1 VYEPFFADFGP
12 LNMSC
17 AYRFCQR
24 ALAALEA
31 RGPAARR
38 RTRAAAHLWR
48 ARSRWHSD
56 RPLCPRRRALLVQ
69 EGSQS
74 RPARRVYFCT
84 TQDPHRKTNAAVLVG
99 ALAVM
104 HLGRTADEAYRPL
117 LPLKP
122 FAPFRDAS
130 CGPSTYHLT
139 VLDCLRGLQR
149 ARDSRLLDFRS
160 PPRPGP
166 AGDPAAFDA
175 DTYEHYERVENGD
188 LNWAVPGKIIAF
200 SGPHA
205 RRAAWSGYHS
215 LTPEDY
221 WDTFRSFGVSA
232 IVRLNKRLYDRR
244 RFTEGGFR
252 HHELFFPDG
261 SCPTPAIVDRFC
273 GLVEAEPGV
282 VAVHCKA
289 GLGRTGVLIG
299 LYIMKHYGFTA
310 NETLGYLRITR
321 PGSIIGPQQHFLRD
335 WERRMWAAGDA
346 FRAGA
351 GPRMARM
358 SAPRISH
365 GGGGAYDDG
374 DISDEDADVGD
385 PDEEAYDDGGYTCGA
400 PQQPQP
406 PQMQPATPA
415 SGGGAPRLP
424 PAASRGGGSGAPLPA
439 ALRTSP
445 TKPMHSGTR
454 PSVVPSGHAS
464 LMSTMPAQGSA
475 MGGGSRDSH
484 ARSVAPSR
492 SNSLMQPR
500 AAGGGS
506 TSGDEGSSL
515 RRGNSLRTG
524 SGYGSEGGAGF
535 SYALVTPTTG
545 SAAAARAAARAASSA
560 ASGSSALR
568 SSYGGTAAAAAA
580 AQVRASS
587 SVAADAYSGG
597 GGGMAER
604 LGALRRSLVPG
615 AATQGHASGRSSGG
629 SALRTS
635 ADFGRS
641 ASPPSRSGSGVS
653 EDGGAANAALLRTIS
668 ALSVG
673 GGTAPGTSQPVGVAR
688 IVTASGQPRKLPAA
702 ALAAGAYANAYHSP
716 ASSFS
721 GGAGAVAGGGAGTP
735 QERADAAAGG
745 TPTSR
750 APYSSPGSSPP
761 RRVPGMA

>member
-1 VYEPFFADFGP
+1 
-12 LNMSC
+12 
-17 AYRFCQR
+17 
-24 ALAALEA
+24 
-31 RGPAARR
+31 
-38 RTRAAAHLWR
+38 
-48 ARSRWHSD
+48 
-56 RPLCPRRRALLVQ
+56 
-69 EGSQS
+69 
-74 RPARRVYFCT
+74 VYFCT

-160 PPRPGP
+160 PPRPLGSG
-166 AGDPAAFDA
+166 GDASAFDVE
-175 DTYEHYERVENGD
+175 TYEHYERVENGD

-221 WDTFRSFGVSA
+221 WDTFRAFGVSA

-282 VAVHCKA
+282 CAVHCKA

-335 WERRMWAAGDA
+335 WERRMWASGDA

-400 PQQPQP
+400 PQP
-406 PQMQPATPA
+406 PPPLPLAPATPA
-415 SGGGAPRLP
+415 GAGAPRP
-424 PAASRGGGSGAPLPA
+424 PPPVAARGGGSGAPLPA

-454 PSVVPSGHAS
+454 PSVMPNAS
-464 LMSTMPAQGSA
+464 LMSTMPSSGS
-475 MGGGSRDSH
+475 GSVRDSH
-484 ARSVAPSR
+484 SR
-492 SNSLMQPR
+492 GVMPPRANSLMQPR

-506 TSGDEGSSL
+506 TSGDEGASL
-515 RRGNSLRTG
+515 RRGGSLRTAA
-524 SGYGSEGGAGF
+524 GYGSEGGAGF
-535 SYALVTPTTG
+535 SYALVTPASTG
-545 SAAAARAAARAASSA
+545 SAAAARAAARAASGAAAGSA
-560 ASGSSALR
+560 ALR

-580 AQVRASS
+580 AQAHGS
-587 SVAADAYSGG
+587 
-597 GGGMAER
+597 
-604 LGALRRSLVPG
+604 
-615 AATQGHASGRSSGG
+615 RSSGAR
-629 SALRTS
+629 SS
-635 ADFGRS
+635 ADFSRS
-641 ASPPSRSGSGVS
+641 TSPPSRSASGSA
-653 EDGGAANAALLRTIS
+653 EDGGSANAALLRTIS

-673 GGTAPGTSQPVGVAR
+673 GGGGAAQPAGVAR
-688 IVTASGQPRKLPAA
+688 IVTAAGQPRKLPAA

-721 GGAGAVAGGGAGTP
+721 GGAGAVAGGGTP

-750 APYSSPGSSPP
+750 PPPSYGGSPSTSPS